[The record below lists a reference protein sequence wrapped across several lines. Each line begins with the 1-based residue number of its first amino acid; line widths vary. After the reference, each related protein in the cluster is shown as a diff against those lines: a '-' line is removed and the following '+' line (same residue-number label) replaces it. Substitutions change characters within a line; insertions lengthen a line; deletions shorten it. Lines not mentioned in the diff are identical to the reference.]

1 MVFGLVKIGSEV
13 WSAVSDAQ
21 IDEGVDVTVQKIDGV
36 KVVVVPSK
44 VLV

>member
-1 MVFGLVKIGSEV
+1 MFGQVKVGSEV
-13 WSAVSDAQ
+13 WSAISDTQ
-21 IDEGVDVTVQKIDGV
+21 IDEGIDVTVQKIDGV